1 MIHTWLS
8 VDDHLLP
15 RMGCW
20 VVAAVCHVLA
30 GPKLEHLHEAQR
42 HAPLQKELLVEW
54 GIAAATPTA
63 ILTSGHSR
71 RTYRL
76 CDKLGLVHDGS
87 TLSE

>member
-1 MIHTWLS
+1 MVHTWLS

-15 RMGCW
+15 RMRRW
-20 VVAAVCHVLA
+20 VVAAVGHVLA

-42 HAPLQKELLVEW
+42 HAPLQEELLVEW

-76 CDKLGLVHDGS
+76 CDKLALVHDFS
-87 TLSE
+87 ILFE